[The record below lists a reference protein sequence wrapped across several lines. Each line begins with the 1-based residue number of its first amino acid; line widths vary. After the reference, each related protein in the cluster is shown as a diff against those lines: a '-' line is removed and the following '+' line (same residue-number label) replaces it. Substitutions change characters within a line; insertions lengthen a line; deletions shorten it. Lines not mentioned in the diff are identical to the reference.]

1 MKKYLILSAISL
13 LAFTGCKTNV
23 PSSNVNNNQT
33 NSQVVENNVTQTPST
48 ELSGD
53 ANSYFSAKAEKDWI
67 DVELDKAEYEY
78 RNGSLSADEFK
89 SKKIDLEDRE
99 RTLERTEDSLEYIVE
114 RELSVYDFS
123 GKNIEELLTEKRD
136 VEKQEN
142 ELELEEHKLED
153 EYRLGNITKDEFIQ
167 KQTSIVER
175 ETKLDVLDDSIENAL
190 ERLGYD
196 D

>member
-23 PSSNVNNNQT
+23 PRSYVNNNQT
-33 NSQVVENNVTQTPST
+33 NSHVVENNVTQTPST

-153 EYRLGNITKDEFIQ
+153 DYRLGNITKDEFIQ
-167 KQTSIVER
+167 KQTRIVER

-190 ERLGYD
+190 ERLGYED
-196 D
+196 

>member
-23 PSSNVNNNQT
+23 SSSNVNNNQT

-167 KQTSIVER
+167 KQTRIVER

>member
-23 PSSNVNNNQT
+23 SSSNVNNNQT

-53 ANSYFSAKAEKDWI
+53 VNSYFSAKAEKDWI

-167 KQTSIVER
+167 KQTRIVER